1 MHFLRFCMGLARC
14 HTPPMTDMDAADEI
28 KAWRHRLGWTQEQA
42 AAALDV
48 PVQTVRA
55 WEIGRYLPR
64 HRRVLTLALAQVTSE
79 QQKPRRKRAAP
90 VKEAMA

>member
-1 MHFLRFCMGLARC
+1 
-14 HTPPMTDMDAADEI
+14 MTDAAEEI
-28 KAWRHRLGWTQEQA
+28 KAWRHSLDWTQEQA

-64 HRRVLTLALAQVTSE
+64 HRRVLTLALAQITSE
-79 QQKPRRKRAAP
+79 QQKPRRKRQ
-90 VKEAMA
+90 

>member
-1 MHFLRFCMGLARC
+1 
-14 HTPPMTDMDAADEI
+14 MTDMDVADEI

-55 WEIGRYLPR
+55 WVIGRYPPR
-64 HRRVLTLALAQVTSE
+64 HPRVLTLALAQVTSE
-79 QQKPRRKRAAP
+79 QQKPRPKRE
-90 VKEAMA
+90 KAMA